1 MAGSSSPGEPTP
13 SYPHPTAERTLS
25 VEIVKLE
32 SDGTVTVKM
41 TAQEAAEV
49 RADFGYIPFTL
60 VTKSGDKLHS
70 LLEWAT
76 PNRSS

>member
-1 MAGSSSPGEPTP
+1 M
-13 SYPHPTAERTLS
+13 
-25 VEIVKLE
+25 EIVKID

-41 TAQEAAEV
+41 TAAEAKEV
-49 RADFGYIPFTL
+49 RDDLGGIAFTL

-76 PNRSS
+76 PNTRPRPTFPGGGF